1 MQNIDSKAKE
11 LKSKVLDIIESK
23 LAQDNIMIQEIR
35 ECVECINA
43 VQKDEMAYWK
53 SIANTFSGVYN
64 SREEKAPK
72 VEFIEE

>member
-11 LKSKVLDIIESK
+11 LKSKVLDIIERK
-23 LAQDNIMIQEIR
+23 LAQDNITIQEIR

-53 SIANTFSGVYN
+53 NIANTFNDVYN
-64 SREEKAPK
+64 NTDVRKGENNAE
-72 VEFIEE
+72 

>member
-11 LKSKVLDIIESK
+11 LKSKVLDIIEYK
-23 LAQDNIMIQEIR
+23 LAQDNITIQEIR

-53 SIANTFSGVYN
+53 NIANTFNDVYN
-64 SREEKAPK
+64 SNNESKE
-72 VEFIEE
+72 VE

>member
-11 LKSKVLDIIESK
+11 LKSKVLDIIERK
-23 LAQDNIMIQEIR
+23 LAQDNITIQEIR

-53 SIANTFSGVYN
+53 NIANTFNDVYN
-64 SREEKAPK
+64 YDTSKR
-72 VEFIEE
+72 VE

>member
-11 LKSKVLDIIESK
+11 LKSKVLDIIEKK
-23 LAQDNIMIQEIR
+23 LSQDNITIQEIR

-53 SIANTFSGVYN
+53 NIANTFNDVYN
-64 SREEKAPK
+64 SKNESKK
-72 VEFIEE
+72 VE